1 MSILVTG
8 GAGYIGSH
16 MVWEL
21 VDNGEEVVV
30 LDNLATGF
38 DWAIAPQASL
48 VVGNIADRALV
59 EKVIRDHKVEAIIH
73 FAGSVVVPESVENPL
88 KYYHNNTSNTR
99 TLLETAVRCNIDKF
113 IFSSTAAVYA
123 APNNL
128 QPIREDALLAPMSP
142 YGASKLMSEMML
154 RDTAKAHDMRYVML
168 RYFNVAG
175 ADPQARAGLSTRG
188 ATHLIKIACEA
199 ATNKRDGMEIFGL
212 NYDTPDGSGVRD
224 FIHVSDLANAHYA
237 ALNFLRNGGRKFTG
251 NCGYSKGYSVLEV
264 INAVKRI
271 SGNDFS
277 ARMAPRR
284 EGDIPAIVAN
294 SNRMMERLN
303 WQPRY
308 NNLDQIITHAL
319 AWEKKLENRKVT
331 APPMHFDPAMEVL
344 SENS

>member
-21 VDNGEEVVV
+21 VDHGEDVIV
-30 LDNLATGF
+30 LDNLVTGF
-38 DWAIAPQASL
+38 DWAVAPKAKL
-48 VVGNIADRALV
+48 VIGNIADRALV
-59 EKVIRDHKVEAIIH
+59 EKLIKDHDVEAIIH
-73 FAGSVVVPESVENPL
+73 FAGSVVVPESIDNPL

-99 TLLETAVRCNIDKF
+99 TLIETAVRCKVDKF

-123 APNNL
+123 APNTL
-128 QPIREDALLAPMSP
+128 DPIREDALLAPMTP

-154 RDTAKAHDMRYVML
+154 RDTAKAHGMRYVML

-175 ADPQARAGLSTRG
+175 ADPQGRTGLSTRG

-199 ATNKRDGMEIFGL
+199 ATGKRDGMDIYGF
-212 NYDTPDGSGVRD
+212 NYDTPDGTGIRD
-224 FIHVSDLANAHYA
+224 FIHVSDLASAHYS
-237 ALNFLRNGGRKFTG
+237 ALEFLRRGGRKFTG

-264 INAVKRI
+264 VNAVKRI
-271 SGNDFS
+271 SGKNFS

-294 SNRMMERLN
+294 SNRMMKRLN
-303 WQPRY
+303 WQPKY
-308 NNLDQIITHAL
+308 ADLDQIITHAL
-319 AWEKKLENRKVT
+319 AWEEKLAKRVIA
-331 APPMHFDPAMEVL
+331 APPMQYDPVL
-344 SENS
+344 DALTENS

>member
-30 LDNLATGF
+30 LDNLVTGF
-38 DWAIAPQASL
+38 DWAIAPQAKL
-48 VVGNIADRALV
+48 VIGNIADRALV
-59 EKVIRDHKVEAIIH
+59 EQVINDHKIEAIIH
-73 FAGSVVVPESVENPL
+73 LAGSVVVPESVKNPL

-128 QPIREDALLAPMSP
+128 KPIREDALLAPMSP

-154 RDTAKAHDMRYVML
+154 RDTAKAHGMRYVML

-175 ADPQARAGLSTRG
+175 ADPKARTGLSTRG

-199 ATNKRDGMEIFGL
+199 ATKKRDGMEIFGL

-237 ALNFLRNGGRKFTG
+237 ALNFLRDGGRNFTG

-271 SGNDFS
+271 SGNDFA

-284 EGDIPAIVAN
+284 EGDIPAIVAD
-294 SNRMMERLN
+294 SNRMMKRLN
-303 WQPRY
+303 WQPQY
-308 NNLDQIITHAL
+308 DDLDKIITHAL
-319 AWEKKLENRKVT
+319 AWERKLARQEVT
-331 APPMHFDPAMEVL
+331 APPMQFSPAMEVL
-344 SENS
+344 RENT